1 MKYLKR
7 FSINESEFFRIDESD
22 INNILDIFKDELQ
35 DDGFEFLQ
43 KNYSD
48 ISPGEVIY
56 MTSIDILDDRGDN
69 EYKSRH
75 FTSLSSNW
83 LNDSDNKLPILNKH
97 FNYYQT
103 IIFNVNFEGYVDHLA
118 DDVMLACNRIYD
130 RLISSGYVCQLHSP
144 NWKRLRFHICTKESN
159 PFLVGKNLSNY

>member
-1 MKYLKR
+1 MRYLKR
-7 FSINESEFFRIDESD
+7 FSINESEFFRIDEYD

-35 DDGFEFLQ
+35 DDGFKFLQ

-69 EYKSRH
+69 EYKSRY
-75 FTSLSSNW
+75 FRSLSKN
-83 LNDSDNKLPILNKH
+83 SDNKLSILNNH
-97 FNYYQT
+97 FNYYET
-103 IIFNVNFEGYVDHLA
+103 IVFSINFEGYVDHLA
-118 DDVMLACNRIYD
+118 GDVIIACNRIYD
-130 RLISSGYVCQLHSP
+130 RLISCGYVCQLHSP

-159 PFLVGKNLSNY
+159 PFSVSKNLSNY